1 MSTTTPESPDGDVG
15 MSAVATVLTS
25 PTELRIS
32 ASSLL

>member
-1 MSTTTPESPDGDVG
+1 MSTTTPERPEGAVG
-15 MSAVATVLTS
+15 MSAVTTVLTS